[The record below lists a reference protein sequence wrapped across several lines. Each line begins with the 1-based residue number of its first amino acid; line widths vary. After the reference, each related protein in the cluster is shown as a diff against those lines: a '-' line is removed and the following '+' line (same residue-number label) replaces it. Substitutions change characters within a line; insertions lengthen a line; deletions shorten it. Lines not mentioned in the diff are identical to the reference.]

1 MKSMSLSL
9 ATLCAAGTLT
19 PCIANAQIESRATAN
34 VGYTSLP
41 PVTDDNLVLNP
52 LIGQVVSAYALQGP
66 NSFST
71 TRAEGSMTL
80 TAIGGTARSGINI
93 TAAGPPSGP
102 PRGVFADCTVSN
114 KVTWTTVSTSLPVGA
129 PIDVRVIIPFHGV
142 IGTAGFFG
150 PLAVGDVT
158 ADAHAS
164 MTVNAATVYEGGVH
178 AESIVPGYDGAT
190 GIFSTSGAWASG
202 TIVPTTVDTGLGEIN
217 GFELVTVDIVV
228 HHTTLAAPI
237 DIVFELTTAGFVVD
251 PYEGVSVADFLST
264 GEYTLEAFDPTT
276 GASLDVQFVIVPTPG
291 SMLALAIGVLAPR
304 RRR

>member
-1 MKSMSLSL
+1 MNPLSLSL
-9 ATLCAAGTLT
+9 AAFCAAGTLV
-19 PCIANAQIESRATAN
+19 PCVANAQVESRAIAN

-41 PVTDDNLVLNP
+41 LVTDDNLVLNP
-52 LIGQVVSAYALQGP
+52 LIGQVVSASAVQGP
-66 NSFST
+66 NAFST
-71 TRAEGSMTL
+71 TRAEGSITL
-80 TAIGGTARSGINI
+80 TAIGGTARSGIDI

-102 PRGVFADCTVSN
+102 PRGIFANCTVSN

-129 PIDVRVIIPFHGV
+129 PIDVRVIIPFHGK

-150 PLAVGDVT
+150 PLGVGDVT

-190 GIFSTSGAWASG
+190 GVFSTSGAWASG
-202 TIVPTTVDTGLGEIN
+202 TIAPIQIDTGLGEID
-217 GFELVTVDIVV
+217 GYELVAVDIVV

-237 DIVFELTTAGFVVD
+237 DIVFELMTAGFVVD
-251 PYEGVSVADFLST
+251 PFEGVSVADFLST
-264 GEYTLEAFDPTT
+264 GEYTLQAFDPTT
-276 GASLDVQFVIVPTPG
+276 GASLDVQFVMVPTPG
-291 SMLALAIGVLAPR
+291 SVMVLAFAVLTPR